1 MRDRTGATLTLDPNR
16 VGEQLSFVRER
27 ASVVRAFGDQVW
39 TNITP
44 EQAERFREEGIAV
57 QFHEEA
63 YLVDLPAMLFD
74 PLEGQQ
80 PRPPAELS
88 ALERPGVPA
97 YYIVQFAAPPD
108 PEWISA
114 LEELGAEYAGDVP
127 QLSALFRM
135 TPEQAES
142 ARALVDQER
151 VIWLGVYHPVYALD
165 YRLAGRETPFSAADL
180 PTAHVDAS
188 KFLDGGK
195 LTVQVGF
202 FDGVTT
208 EQAIPLLEAAGAT
221 GITDTGYNLIA
232 TIDPES
238 LPLLLNAQGVR
249 SVEPYV
255 EPGPT
260 TQRAGILIAANQVRN
275 FGQVDFLVNL
285 DGSGEI
291 VGVLDTGLD
300 DGNIPTAHADFHDAA
315 PGVSRVISM
324 GNINPSP
331 PVRTNADHFPHG
343 THVVGC
349 ILGNGAVARAA
360 ASATIPRGVAPAAR
374 IIFDSVNLTP
384 PAGMGQP
391 NSLSYRRYLDSLK
404 RAYRG
409 GARVHTNSWS
419 GSNQNVYTQGNSLV
433 VDAFAFTH
441 PDMLILFA
449 AGNDEDDRNNNGVL
463 DMNFLSEQSVTKNT
477 LCIGAC
483 ENETS
488 LEGWAQNYRA
498 FFGRYNNA
506 AFAVPANA
514 ATPFS
519 MSDTADDVALFSNR
533 GRVKPPVLGSGRAK
547 PDLVAPGTNIVA
559 TRPPAANNLQVTL
572 PPAGWQDPAT
582 APVVAYYISHGTSM
596 ATPIAAGAAL
606 LVRQFYRQRLARLR
620 RPRIVASLANI
631 PELPPPPP
639 PVVFIDSPA
648 AAPHESG
655 CFFAWV
661 RHTTAAPIQ
670 NNIEAVSFSRRLVP
684 SGDAK
689 ELFKD
694 VGDHPAPAAA
704 RLGDK
709 TFLVHRGKDGKIN
722 LSLFDKDL
730 ALVKT
735 FNTTGTV
742 ILPTETRTDDD
753 RRPALCVQSNEA
765 AVAFVKKDTD
775 ELLFQRFEA
784 DTGKGSSAKA
794 LGNATNTSTHPYLVH
809 TGTRYAAV
817 WVRLDAGKYELLLRT
832 VDATGKVEGTKPVA
846 LIAAQ
851 PLELRE
857 AHAVWDARH
866 RQLVVAW
873 VEKKATGEC
882 KLLVLRAKED
892 GTAIGTPVTVI
903 DPGAE
908 VPPPAK
914 KNLRR
919 PRLAVHPAKG
929 YVLFYEDD
937 RQGSHDLYLT
947 FLDSDGKLDK
957 SRIAEGFLQVS
968 DTPNDTEGFS
978 ALVDAEGV
986 TPLWQSKDEINSD
999 LYGVYTLNVTAEGA
1013 FEAQVDPNTPL
1024 LRNGRYVAHM
1034 LSEHGDTTLTP
1045 LAVAWA
1051 GGEQYTLRVVPVAAG
1066 GAALE
1071 LVRANADGKPD
1082 AAGPSTVHRSDAYRT
1097 CSLHWTGQHL
1107 LAACSDTLAS
1117 HLFLLNGDG
1126 REVGTFGPFGVNL
1139 NETPAPG
1146 VHIQTAQTGSKKS
1159 WRAFAAYGQNQ
1170 GPGPHKLRLAVLNQ
1184 EGKTPGSAV
1193 ATPVDFTKASKK
1205 AVLIDGTARH
1215 GWFHVVPT
1223 ETPVHFIVAWHR
1235 IDADDGGRLVV
1246 ELNRFR
1252 LDGKPQAGFATPI
1265 TLTKIAGDSSNAV
1278 IAPRPVLYDLTPPAP
1293 ATAAAQSRQR
1303 VFGVAWQNRPANN
1316 ALWEIRFSKLKR
1328 NGSVDTT
1335 KDVSVVRKANQNCTD
1350 PQLVWHTDG
1359 YGLAWLQQD
1368 STADG
1373 KPRRL
1378 FFTVI
1383 DEKGVPVVAAPAGE
1397 SQLSADDADVQSF
1410 QLVWNGRGFRVSWA
1424 EVVGGKLRH
1433 RQTALVV
1440 PRLQGGAPFDEP
1452 FKQPSSALVRATL
1465 INGATNIQRRALPSL
1480 GTAPNDGYGWGRIN
1494 LRQSLAPTPP
1504 ATFHARDD
1512 VAVESGRTARYEFHL
1527 PPKSTLLRVTLAWTD
1542 PPHRTVINNL
1552 NLRVTAPASAKAPSR
1567 IYVGNRWQTGP
1578 LVPAPPA
1585 TPASGPLYSDPLP
1598 AGLDPKIDPFDKIY
1612 TVEQIVIYEPPEGT
1626 YLVEVLG
1633 GAFKSSMYMQQP
1645 GQPFALVFV
1654 GSGPE
1659 IRTARKLT
1667 PAPTAIY

>member
-1 MRDRTGATLTLDPNR
+1 MRERTGATLTLDPDR

-27 ASVVRAFGDQVW
+27 AQVVRAFGDQVW
-39 TNITP
+39 ADITP

-63 YLVDLPAMLFD
+63 YLVDLPAVLFD
-74 PLEGQQ
+74 PLEGQE

-88 ALERPGVPA
+88 ALERPGEPA
-97 YYIVQFAAPPD
+97 YYLVQFSAPPD
-108 PEWISA
+108 PEWITA

-127 QLSALFRM
+127 LLSALFRM
-135 TPEQAES
+135 TPEQAEA
-142 ARALVDQER
+142 ARAQADREQVR
-151 VIWLGVYHPVYALD
+151 WLGVYHPAYALD

-180 PTAHVDAS
+180 PTARVDAS
-188 KFLDGGK
+188 QFLDGGR

-202 FDGVTT
+202 FDGLTT
-208 EQAIPLLEAAGAT
+208 AEAVPLLEAAGAT
-221 GITDTGYNLIA
+221 DITDTGHNLIA

-249 SVEPYV
+249 SVEPYR

-291 VGVLDTGLD
+291 IGVLDTGLD
-300 DGNIPTAHADFHDAA
+300 DGKIPTAHPDFNDAA
-315 PGVSRVISM
+315 GASRVISM
-324 GNINPSP
+324 GNINPP
-331 PVRTNADHFPHG
+331 PPARTNADHFPHG

-349 ILGNGAVARAA
+349 ILGNGAAARVAG
-360 ASATIPRGVAPAAR
+360 SATIPRGIAPAAR
-374 IIFDSVNLTP
+374 VIFDSVNLSP
-384 PAGMGQP
+384 PAAMGKK
-391 NSLSYRRYLDSLK
+391 NSLSYRRYLDSIK

-419 GSNQNVYTQGNSLV
+419 GPNQNVYTKGNSLV

-449 AGNDEDDRNNNGVL
+449 AGNDEDDLNNNGIL
-463 DMNFLSEQSVTKNT
+463 DMNFLGEESVTKNT

-488 LEGWAQNYRA
+488 LEGWSADYRSY
-498 FFGRYNNA
+498 FGRYNNA
-506 AFAVPANA
+506 AFAGPAA
-514 ATPFS
+514 AVTPFS

-533 GRVKPPVLGSGRAK
+533 GRVKPAVLGSGRVK

-559 TRPPAANNLQVTL
+559 TRPPVGQNIEVTL
-572 PPAGWQDPAT
+572 PPGGWQDPAT
-582 APVVAYYISHGTSM
+582 APAASYYVSHGTSM

-620 RPRIVASLANI
+620 RPQLVASLASI
-631 PELPPPPP
+631 PELPPPPPPP

-661 RHTTAAPIQ
+661 RHTTAAPVQ
-670 NNIEAVSFSRRLVP
+670 NNIEAARFSRRLVP
-684 SGDAK
+684 LGDAK

-709 TFLVHRGKDGKIN
+709 TFLIHRGKDAKIS

-730 ALVKT
+730 APVKT

-742 ILPTETRTDDD
+742 VLPTETRADDD
-753 RRPALCVQSNEA
+753 RRPALCVEANEA
-765 AVAFVKKDTD
+765 AVAFVRKDSD

-784 DTGKGSSAKA
+784 DTGKGSSPKA

-832 VDATGKVEGTKPVA
+832 VDAAGQVVGSKPTA
-846 LIAAQ
+846 LVAAQ

-866 RQLVVAW
+866 KQFVVAW
-873 VEKKATGEC
+873 VEEKATGEC
-882 KLLVLRAKED
+882 RLLVLRAKED
-892 GTAIGTPVTVI
+892 GTPVGTPETVI
-903 DPGAE
+903 DPAAE
-908 VPPPAK
+908 ATPPAG

-919 PRLAVHPAKG
+919 PRLATHPDKG

-947 FLDSDGKLDK
+947 FLDRDGKLDK
-957 SRIAEGFLQVS
+957 SRVAEGFLQVS

-1013 FEAQVDPNTPL
+1013 FEAQADPNTPL
-1024 LRNGRYVAHM
+1024 LRGGRYVAHT
-1034 LSEHGDTTLTP
+1034 LAEHGDTTQTP
-1045 LAVAWA
+1045 TALAWA
-1051 GGEQYTLRVVPVAAG
+1051 GGEQYTLRVVPQAAG

-1107 LAACSDTLAS
+1107 LAACSTALAS
-1117 HLFLLNGDG
+1117 HVFLLSGEG
-1126 REVGTFGPFGVNL
+1126 REVPTFGPSGVNL
-1139 NETPAPG
+1139 NETPAAG
-1146 VHIQTAQTGSKKS
+1146 VHIQTAQTGGKKS
-1159 WRAFAAYGQNQ
+1159 WRAFAAYGLNQ
-1170 GPGPHKLRLAVLNQ
+1170 APGLSTLRLVVLD
-1184 EGKTPGSAV
+1184 EAGKTPGSAV
-1193 ATPVDFTKASKK
+1193 ATPVDFLRAGKK
-1205 AVLIDGTARH
+1205 PVLLDGTARH

-1223 ETPVHFIVAWHR
+1223 ETPVHFIAAWHR
-1235 IDADDGGRLVV
+1235 IDSEDGGRLVV

-1252 LDGKPQAGFATPI
+1252 PDGKPQAGVATPI
-1265 TLTKIAGDSSNAV
+1265 TLTKIAGDSSHAV
-1278 IAPRPVLYDLTPPAP
+1278 IAPRPLLYDLTPPLP
-1293 ATAAAQSRQR
+1293 AAAGVQSRQR
-1303 VFGVAWQNRPANN
+1303 VFGVAWQNRPANG
-1316 ALWEIRFSKLKR
+1316 APWEIRFSRLKR
-1328 NGSVDTT
+1328 NGSVDSTT
-1335 KDVSVVRKANQNCTD
+1335 KDVPVVRKAGQHCTE

-1368 STADG
+1368 AAEDG

-1383 DEKGVPVVAAPAGE
+1383 DEKGVPVIAPPAGE

-1410 QLVWNGRGFRVSWA
+1410 QLVWNGRGFRVSWS
-1424 EVVGGKLRH
+1424 EVADGKLRH

-1452 FKQPSSALVRATL
+1452 FKQPSAALVRATL
-1465 INGATNIQRRALPSL
+1465 VNGATNMQSRALPSL
-1480 GTAPNDGYGWGRIN
+1480 GPAPNDGYGWGRIN

-1512 VAVESGRTARYEFHL
+1512 AAVESGRAARYEFSL
-1527 PPKSTLLRVTLAWTD
+1527 PARTTLLRVTLAWTD
-1542 PPHRTVINNL
+1542 PPHRTVVNNL
-1552 NLRVTAPASAKAPSR
+1552 NLRVTAPASGTAPSR
-1567 IYVGNRWQTGP
+1567 VYVGNRWQAAP
-1578 LVPAPPA
+1578 AVPAPPA
-1585 TPASGPLYSDPLP
+1585 APVSGSPYSDPLP
-1598 AGLDPKIDPFDKIY
+1598 PGLDPKTDPFDKLY
-1612 TVEQIVIYEPPEGT
+1612 TVEQIIIYEPPEGT

-1633 GAFKSSMYMQQP
+1633 GAFNSSMYMQQP

-1659 IRTARKLT
+1659 IRT
-1667 PAPTAIY
+1667 